1 MAKDIN
7 INGSDWCDMVF
18 EGKNKGYGAYV
29 LRSNTS
35 KRHVTAMFI
44 TLAMIVFVVF
54 LPSLIETVKK
64 LTQPRIAM
72 QEKVVLADIPP
83 LEDRVDEKNI
93 KQQIEQAPTP
103 PLRSTVKFTA
113 PVITDEPI
121 EEGEELKSQEELSS
135 TKTTI
140 SVANVLGD
148 NEDTGVDIADLD
160 NHQVVQ
166 VIEILEYAEQE
177 PVFPGGD
184 EELIKFLKK
193 NLNYPKQAL
202 DMGLEGT
209 ALIRFVVRGDGI
221 VSNVELL
228 RGFDPLCD
236 KEALR
241 VVRMMPKW
249 IPGRMSGKAVPVYFK
264 LPITF
269 KIAR

>member
-72 QEKVVLADIPP
+72 QDKVVLADIPP
-83 LEDRVDEKNI
+83 LDERVKEENI
-93 KQQIEQAPTP
+93 KQTVEQVPTP

-121 EEGEELKSQEELSS
+121 EEGIQ
-135 TKTTI
+135 
-140 SVANVLGD
+140 
-148 NEDTGVDIADLD
+148 
-160 NHQVVQ
+160 
-166 VIEILEYAEQE
+166 
-177 PVFPGGD
+177 
-184 EELIKFLKK
+184 
-193 NLNYPKQAL
+193 
-202 DMGLEGT
+202 
-209 ALIRFVVRGDGI
+209 
-221 VSNVELL
+221 
-228 RGFDPLCD
+228 
-236 KEALR
+236 
-241 VVRMMPKW
+241 
-249 IPGRMSGKAVPVYFK
+249 
-264 LPITF
+264 
-269 KIAR
+269 

>member
-72 QEKVVLADIPP
+72 QDKVVLADIPP
-83 LEDRVDEKNI
+83 LDERVKEENI
-93 KQQIEQAPTP
+93 KQTVEQVPTP

-121 EEGEELKSQEELSS
+121 EEGEELKSQDELSS
-135 TKTTI
+135 SKTTI
-140 SVANVLGD
+140 SVANVMGD
-148 NEDTGVDIADLD
+148 DEDHGVDIADLAD
-160 NHQVVQ
+160 HQIPQ
-166 VIEILEYAEQE
+166 QIEILDYAEQNPE
-177 PVFPGGD
+177 FPGGD
-184 EELIKFLKK
+184 EELIKFLHK
-193 NLNYPKQAL
+193 NLNYPRQAQ
-202 DMGLEGT
+202 DMNLEGT
-209 ALIRFVVRGDGI
+209 VVIKFVVGGDGI
-221 VSNVELL
+221 VSKVELF

-264 LPITF
+264 LPIKFTLQ
-269 KIAR
+269 

>member
-7 INGSDWCDMVF
+7 INGADWCDMVF

-29 LRSNTS
+29 MRSTTS
-35 KRHVTAMFI
+35 KRHVTAMFV
-44 TLAMIVFVVF
+44 TLALILFVIF

-64 LTQPRIAM
+64 LTQSRVVM
-72 QEKVVLADIPP
+72 DEKIVMADLAP
-83 LEDRVDEKNI
+83 LEDRVKEENI
-93 KQQIEQAPTP
+93 KQTVEQVPTP

-121 EEGEELKSQEELSS
+121 EEGEELKSQDELSS
-135 TKTTI
+135 SKTTI
-140 SVANVLGD
+140 SVLNVIGD
-148 NEDTGVDIADLD
+148 DEDHGVDIADLD
-160 NHQVVQ
+160 NHQ
-166 VIEILEYAEQE
+166 IEQHIDILEYAEQNPE
-177 PVFPGGD
+177 FPGGD
-184 EELIKFLKK
+184 EELIKFLRK
-193 NLNYPKQAL
+193 NLNYPRQAQ

-209 ALIRFVVRGDGI
+209 VVIKFVVGGDGI
-221 VSNVELL
+221 VSKVELF

-264 LPITF
+264 LPIKFTLQ
-269 KIAR
+269 